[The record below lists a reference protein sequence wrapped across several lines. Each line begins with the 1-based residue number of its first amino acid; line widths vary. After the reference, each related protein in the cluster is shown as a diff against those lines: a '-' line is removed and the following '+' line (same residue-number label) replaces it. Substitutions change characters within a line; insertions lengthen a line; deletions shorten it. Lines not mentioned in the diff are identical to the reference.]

1 MACGRSVQ
9 FEFYQR
15 DVTVGMRLAWKL
27 LVVVVSQSFQ
37 EVVKAAWKLEN
48 TAPSVFM
55 MGFHSS
61 ATVDVEHGA
70 LWKSRLF
77 RAARPLRIGSL
88 HLSAMWHR
96 PKLWW
101 LSRSERFFSLAT
113 LMFVA
118 APVLV
123 SPPVC
128 CEAGATRSRGGVCD
142 ACNRGHVCTCL
153 PRCRV
158 RDSCSHRRLRSSSY
172 RKNSGDNSPTNRDSA
187 DLETETSTHR
197 ANCAADRC
205 DSPVADSWTRLCQ

>member
-1 MACGRSVQ
+1 MARGRLRTACGRLRMTVDPKRVIYGWLVGAPC
-9 FEFYQR
+9 YQR

-48 TAPSVFM
+48 TAPSVFV

-61 ATVDVEHGA
+61 ATVDVEHDA

-101 LSRSERFFSLAT
+101 LSRSDRFFSTRLG
-113 LMFVA
+113 
-118 APVLV
+118 V
-123 SPPVC
+123 SSCC
-128 CEAGATRSRGGVCD
+128 CEAGTTRSRCGVCD
-142 ACNRGHVCTCL
+142 PCIRGRVCTGL
-153 PRCRV
+153 SRCRV
-158 RDSCSHRRLRSSSY
+158 RDSRSHRCPWS
-172 RKNSGDNSPTNRDSA
+172 
-187 DLETETSTHR
+187 
-197 ANCAADRC
+197 
-205 DSPVADSWTRLCQ
+205 